1 MPTTTQ
7 TTTPAPAPPSAS
19 ASDTAS
25 HHARLD
31 KFLAILER
39 LTILAVTI
47 GPAIARPLVPPAT
60 AAIIDAEAPVALEI
74 LTELESAPASA

>member
-1 MPTTTQ
+1 MPTTQ

-19 ASDTAS
+19 ASDTAA

-31 KFLAILER
+31 TFLAILKG
-39 LTILAVTI
+39 LTILAVKL
-47 GPAIARPLVPPAT
+47 GPVIARPLVSPGT